1 MTVMSNICNVCG
13 FLWSLILIMLCVI
26 LGIAA
31 EHTKNA
37 GMKKLCRRS
46 VIAAAMYLAG
56 MLLILTGIGIFA
68 ALGFILHFVSEVLLF
83 ISLCIFISGH
93 FGLRERLYDGDEK
106 YGAELKE
113 SISTLASSAHDN
125 IKDAAKRVSEAAE
138 KTADSCK
145 EGIKA
150 AASAINE
157 KRTGSSERKEKTA
170 HERTDYEKAVKSS
183 DENVCIRP
191 DEKYRTEAASEDT
204 GSRSDNAKDDKVE
217 EPESGKA
224 CESRTEEND
233 AAESCDKAEQKD
245 DRATKEAADKK
256 ASPEADTE
264 EMSNDDPESLSDEDR
279 VIYDFFNTPESML
292 GQRVLIAAE
301 SAEETDRIKDI
312 FRWTDADIITADG
325 GAEAIQICRE
335 LTCDML
341 IIDHRLRDFDGLSAF
356 GMIHRDEQGMNGYTP
371 GIAVTS
377 ENRFSRDK
385 YINAGFREVLY
396 KPFDVCQMR
405 RVIYDAV
412 LDNKRPVTKSST
424 DEEKLKYLEH
434 SGLRVRMGL
443 TNEDNDMELYLFL
456 LKSFRDSSAVKMD
469 KMDRLIEDI
478 DSGEDMWEFLLK
490 QAGDL
495 RRESSE
501 LGNSELGELFDTIA
515 RLVRAEDIESIKNRM
530 PLVKNLWNGFA
541 SMLSFL

>member
-1 MTVMSNICNVCG
+1 MTVMSNIYNVCG

-37 GMKKLCRRS
+37 GMKKLCRKS

-68 ALGFILHFVSEVLLF
+68 ALGFILHFVSEILLF
-83 ISLCIFISGH
+83 IGLCIFISGH

-113 SISTLASSAHDN
+113 NISTLASSAHDN
-125 IKDAAKRVSEAAE
+125 IKGAAKRASEAAK

-150 AASAINE
+150 AASAFNE
-157 KRTGSSERKEKTA
+157 KRTDSSERKEKKAYEQTA
-170 HERTDYEKAVKSS
+170 SENDIKGSG
-183 DENVCIRP
+183 DENVCKNLNA
-191 DEKYRTEAASEDT
+191 EHKTEA
-204 GSRSDNAKDDKVE
+204 
-217 EPESGKA
+217 
-224 CESRTEEND
+224 TE
-233 AAESCDKAEQKD
+233 
-245 DRATKEAADKK
+245 KK
-256 ASPEADTE
+256 ASSEADTE
-264 EMSNDDPESLSDEDR
+264 EMSNDDPESLSEEDR

-292 GQRVLIAAE
+292 GQRVLIAAD

-312 FRWTDADIITADG
+312 FRWTDADIITVDSGAD
-325 GAEAIQICRE
+325 AIQICRE
-335 LTCDML
+335 LTCDIL
-341 IIDHRLRDFDGLSAF
+341 IIDHRLSDFDGLSAF

-396 KPFDVCQMR
+396 KSFDVCQMR
-405 RVIYDAV
+405 RAVYEAV

-443 TNEDNDMELYLFL
+443 TNEDNDMELYIFL